1 MSDELFR
8 LTMHEA
14 AALLRRREVS
24 AVELAQAVLERI
36 YAVDN
41 AVKAYL
47 SLLPEAALEAA
58 AAADRVFAAADDPA
72 GLPALLGIPL
82 AIKDVILVE
91 GAPAT
96 CGSKILEDFVPPFEA
111 TVTGKLRAAG
121 AVLLGKTNTDEFAM
135 GSSTE
140 NSAYFTT
147 RNPWDL
153 SRVPGGSSGGSAA
166 AVAADECLGALG
178 TDTGGSVRQ
187 PASLCGVVGIKPTY
201 GRVSRYGLVAFASS
215 LDQIGTLAKDVHD
228 AAILLQAIAGHDPL
242 DSTSIDAPVPDYS
255 AALGLARSAP
265 AEGFAQ
271 TGQSGVVSG
280 ALAALR
286 PSEPL
291 RGLRV
296 GAPAEYFIDGMQP
309 EVEQAVRAA
318 IDVLAALG
326 AEVREI
332 SLPHTQYALPVYYL
346 LAPAEA
352 SANLARYDGV
362 RYGLRHPDAQTMW
375 EGFKLSRGAGFGPEV
390 KRRIMLGAYALSAGY
405 YDAYYLKAQQV
416 RTLLKRDF
424 DLAFEQVDVIAA
436 PVSPTTAFKIG
447 EKADDPLSMYLADV
461 FTLSLNLAGN
471 CGLSV
476 PCGFDAAG
484 LPIGLQLIGPAFGE
498 PTILRAAYAYE
509 QATAWRSRRPEIP
522 VD

>member
-1 MSDELFR
+1 MINELFR
-8 LTMHEA
+8 LTIHEA
-14 AALLRRREVS
+14 AALLRRREIS
-24 AVELAQAVLERI
+24 SVELTQAVLDRI
-36 YAVDN
+36 HAVDN

-47 SLLPEAALEAA
+47 AVLPEAALADA
-58 AAADRVFAAADDPA
+58 AAADKALAEA
-72 GLPALLGIPL
+72 GDGAELPALLGIPL

-96 CGSKILEDFVPPFEA
+96 CGSKILENFVPPFEA
-111 TVTGKLRAAG
+111 TVIRKLRAAG
-121 AVLLGKTNTDEFAM
+121 AVIVGKTNTDEFAM

-153 SRVPGGSSGGSAA
+153 TRVPGGSSGGSAA
-166 AVAADECLGALG
+166 AVAADACLGALG
-178 TDTGGSVRQ
+178 SDTGGSVRQ

-215 LDQIGTLAKDVHD
+215 LDQIGTLAKDVTD
-228 AAILLQAIAGHDPL
+228 AAILLSAIAGYDPQ
-242 DSTSIDAPVPDYS
+242 DSTSVNMPAPDY
-255 AALGLARSAP
+255 AATLQR
-265 AEGFAQ
+265 AQ
-271 TGQSGVVSG
+271 AG
-280 ALAALR
+280 LR
-286 PSEPL
+286 PSL
-291 RGLRV
+291 VGLRV
-296 GAPAEYFIDGMQP
+296 GVPSEYFVEGMQP
-309 EVEQAVRAA
+309 EVEQAVRKA
-318 IDVLAALG
+318 IATLVDLG

-346 LAPAEA
+346 IAPAEA
-352 SANLARYDGV
+352 SANLSRYDGV
-362 RYGLRHPDAQTMW
+362 RYGFHHPDAQTMW
-375 EGFKLSRGAGFGPEV
+375 DGYRMSRGAGFGPEV
-390 KRRIMLGAYALSAGY
+390 KRRIMLGTYALSAGY

-424 DLAFEQVDVIAA
+424 DQAFEQVDVIAC

-476 PCGFDAAG
+476 PCGFDQSG

-498 PTILRAAYAYE
+498 EAILRAAHAYE
-509 QATAWRSRRPEIP
+509 QATEWHKRRPRIEGR
-522 VD
+522 